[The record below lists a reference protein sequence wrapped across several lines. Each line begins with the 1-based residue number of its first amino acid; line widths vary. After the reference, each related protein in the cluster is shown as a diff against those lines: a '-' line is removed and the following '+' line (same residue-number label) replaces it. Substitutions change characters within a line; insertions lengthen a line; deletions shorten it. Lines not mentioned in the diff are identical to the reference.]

1 MRKDGLFLNY
11 SFDREFENQHFVIFD
26 LRKYQRASNGI
37 QFPCSSHPQRG
48 VNVSRKKTAIIGLGY
63 VALQ

>member
-1 MRKDGLFLNY
+1 MCKDGLFLNY
-11 SFDREFENQHFVIFD
+11 SFDRVFENQHFVIFD

-37 QFPCSSHPQRG
+37 QFRCFGYPQG
-48 VNVSRKKTAIIGLGY
+48 VRMLVGQTAIIGLGY